1 MPDQERDRLNVPAR
15 TQAVYRK
22 VGILPEQFQ
31 HVEGLR
37 LCLGRDVTRS
47 DGRGISFKVPTVS
60 VMAQAFT
67 RAGGFSGLR
76 RCVMET
82 AEMLDEEPKANPSD
96 TLLSVA
102 YRQINQSRPGMSI
115 PETHRWAEELTRI
128 TNEKPPL

>member
-1 MPDQERDRLNVPAR
+1 MPDQEHDRLNVPAR
-15 TQAVYRK
+15 TRAAYNN

-31 HVEGLR
+31 QVEGLR

-67 RAGGFSGLR
+67 RAGGISGLR
-76 RCVMET
+76 KCVMET
-82 AEMLDEEPKANPSD
+82 AEMLDVDPKANPSD

-102 YRQINQSRPGMSI
+102 YRQISPPGMAISK
-115 PETHRWAEELTRI
+115 TRRWAEELSLI
-128 TNEKPPL
+128 TNENPPL